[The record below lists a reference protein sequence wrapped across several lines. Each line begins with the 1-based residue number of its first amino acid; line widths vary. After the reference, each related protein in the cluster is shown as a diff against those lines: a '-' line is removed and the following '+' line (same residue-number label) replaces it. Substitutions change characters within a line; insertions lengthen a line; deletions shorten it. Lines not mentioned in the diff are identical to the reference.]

1 VDTAVPCGL
10 IVNELVANALKHAY
24 PDGHSGTVQVQLA
37 PAGEERLR
45 LTVADEGVGLPEEID
60 LEQVSSL
67 GLQLTVMLTRQIN
80 GTIKLVREAGTRF
93 DITFPAPA
101 STHSERL

>member
-1 VDTAVPCGL
+1 
-10 IVNELVANALKHAY
+10 
-24 PDGHSGTVQVQLA
+24 
-37 PAGEERLR
+37 
-45 LTVADEGVGLPEEID
+45 
-60 LEQVSSL
+60 
-67 GLQLTVMLTRQIN
+67 VMLTRQIN